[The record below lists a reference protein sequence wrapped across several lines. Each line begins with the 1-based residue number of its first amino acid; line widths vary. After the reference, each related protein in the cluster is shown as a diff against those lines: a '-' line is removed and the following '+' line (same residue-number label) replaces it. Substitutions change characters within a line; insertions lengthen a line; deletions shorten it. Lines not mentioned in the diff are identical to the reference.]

1 MRRALVGAGL
11 VALVLPATAFAHA
24 TLLSERPAFGVRL
37 NMAPH
42 RILLHFD
49 EAVKVLP
56 GGIVVYDTAGRRLS
70 GAPRSGTDARDLIAP
85 VHRLPRGGYT
95 VRWRAL
101 SDDGHV
107 VSGVYTFG
115 VRQAAPSVT
124 KAYGAAGPT
133 RTEDVVRWLYFSAL
147 ALLIGGLAFRLLV
160 LPREIPR
167 AVEKRFFALVGI
179 GVVAAIEI
187 GIAGFI
193 LRAEDALQLPFGKL
207 MYGDLAPMAD
217 GTRFGIAFIVMTL
230 GFALIAALMFL
241 AWLTSRRRLLWPAL
255 AGSVLLASGLSLSGH
270 SAVDAGASW
279 LSDLADWAHL
289 SAAAVWV
296 GGLVMLATC
305 VFPLAPEL
313 RRASFLRFSRL
324 ATGLILVILSA
335 GIYLAF
341 LRLPRLSDL
350 WNAGYG
356 QVLLVKIGLVCVALA
371 WGAFHHFVARPALE
385 RGADGGFVRR
395 LPRSLVGETAVGMA
409 ILLLAAVLV
418 NAKPP
423 PQPVPQPTQASLY
436 SH

>member
-1 MRRALVGAGL
+1 
-11 VALVLPATAFAHA
+11 
-24 TLLSERPAFGVRL
+24 
-37 NMAPH
+37 
-42 RILLHFD
+42 
-49 EAVKVLP
+49 
-56 GGIVVYDTAGRRLS
+56 
-70 GAPRSGTDARDLIAP
+70 
-85 VHRLPRGGYT
+85 
-95 VRWRAL
+95 
-101 SDDGHV
+101 
-107 VSGVYTFG
+107 
-115 VRQAAPSVT
+115 
-124 KAYGAAGPT
+124 
-133 RTEDVVRWLYFSAL
+133 
-147 ALLIGGLAFRLLV
+147 
-160 LPREIPR
+160 
-167 AVEKRFFALVGI
+167 
-179 GVVAAIEI
+179 
-187 GIAGFI
+187 
-193 LRAEDALQLPFGKL
+193 
-207 MYGDLAPMAD
+207 
-217 GTRFGIAFIVMTL
+217 
-230 GFALIAALMFL
+230 
-241 AWLTSRRRLLWPAL
+241 
-255 AGSVLLASGLSLSGH
+255 
-270 SAVDAGASW
+270 
-279 LSDLADWAHL
+279 
-289 SAAAVWV
+289 
-296 GGLVMLATC
+296 MLATC